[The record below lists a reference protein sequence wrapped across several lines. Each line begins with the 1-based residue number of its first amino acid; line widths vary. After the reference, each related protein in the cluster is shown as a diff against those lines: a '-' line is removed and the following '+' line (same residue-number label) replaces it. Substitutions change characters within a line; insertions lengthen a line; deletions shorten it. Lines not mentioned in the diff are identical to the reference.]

1 MLQCV
6 AVCCSALQC
15 VAVCCSVLQCV
26 AVCCSVSLSL
36 PSPVNC
42 EVSDKFFQC
51 VAVRCSSVLQCVA
64 VCCSVL
70 LCVALRVSIFQAQTI
85 AKFLTDSFM
94 QRRCICEEV
103 CASKCSVLQSV
114 TVYVCNHGPESLS
127 PRSRLNLRNI
137 PSFTFLETFLC
148 CMNTHSFKHSCT
160 FLRTFLCWMKSP
172 THCNVGSQGRP
183 IYSHTPPRQR
193 NRNIPSC
200 STHSFKH
207 SFMRHCVCEAAC
219 ASKLAAPDYSRCSV
233 LQCVAVCCS
242 VLQYTFV
249 ISKSPEHVF
258 TQRRCVCEQVCASK
272 SAAPGYPWRS
282 SPFHLRSPASAR
294 KCQQKKQKMGG
305 AGEVSILSAPRYPWK
320 SSPSHLRSPAS
331 ARK

>member
-6 AVCCSALQC
+6 AVCCSVLQC

-160 FLRTFLCWMKSP
+160 FLRTFLC
-172 THCNVGSQGRP
+172 
-183 IYSHTPPRQR
+183 
-193 NRNIPSC
+193 
-200 STHSFKH
+200 
-207 SFMRHCVCEAAC
+207 
-219 ASKLAAPDYSRCSV
+219 
-233 LQCVAVCCS
+233 
-242 VLQYTFV
+242 
-249 ISKSPEHVF
+249 
-258 TQRRCVCEQVCASK
+258 
-272 SAAPGYPWRS
+272 
-282 SPFHLRSPASAR
+282 
-294 KCQQKKQKMGG
+294 
-305 AGEVSILSAPRYPWK
+305 
-320 SSPSHLRSPAS
+320 
-331 ARK
+331 